1 MEATN
6 KPSAS
11 VATITHA
18 ARAMIS
24 QRPCKVV
31 VRGGEVRVL
40 IPPFPGP
47 CWPAPSVTTPLY
59 STAVSQA
66 LRGGVVSEFRRIHL
80 PKLSEKGYEQ
90 RSDGEFSRYTE
101 SEMDRKPRFGGSHG
115 YAAGS
120 LETFRTVSEGVFSE
134 VRLVLR
140 TVASCLRRKKL
151 VSPRSE

>member
-59 STAVSQA
+59 STTVSKV
-66 LRGGVVSEFRRIHL
+66 LRGQYYGPRERTSENPIQEKFAEHIFLHL
-80 PKLSEKGYEQ
+80 
-90 RSDGEFSRYTE
+90 FT
-101 SEMDRKPRFGGSHG
+101 
-115 YAAGS
+115 
-120 LETFRTVSEGVFSE
+120 
-134 VRLVLR
+134 RLR
-140 TVASCLRRKKL
+140 
-151 VSPRSE
+151 

>member
-11 VATITHA
+11 AATITHA
-18 ARAMIS
+18 ARAMAS

-120 LETFRTVSEGVFSE
+120 LETFRTVSLSTRVN
-134 VRLVLR
+134 R
-140 TVASCLRRKKL
+140 ASPDAPSFLGWQHQ
-151 VSPRSE
+151 